1 MKSKINIIIYILY
14 SLILLILSFNYQ
26 YVNNVNLAIS
36 NNFDNFNLVYNI
48 IKYTEI
54 IIFYI
59 GYGIIVTLF
68 CIDIFN
74 EFKYI
79 LIYSILLGVLAV
91 ILDLLIKS
99 YISEYQIYIFI
110 TSLICVIIGIVIQ
123 ILVKIKQVKGEEN
136 EK

>member
-14 SLILLILSFNYQ
+14 SLILLILSFNYDFI
-26 YVNNVNLAIS
+26 NNVNLAIS
-36 NNFDNFNLVYNI
+36 NNFYNFNLVFNI
-48 IKYTEI
+48 LKHFEV
-54 IIFYI
+54 IIFFV
-59 GYGIIVTLF
+59 GYGIVVTLF

-91 ILDLLIKS
+91 IIDLLIKS
-99 YISEYQIYIFI
+99 YIAEYQIYIFI
-110 TSLICVIIGIVIQ
+110 TSLVCVIIGIVIQ

>member
-48 IKYTEI
+48 LKYTEI

-59 GYGIIVTLF
+59 VYVIRVTLF

>member
-14 SLILLILSFNYQ
+14 SLILLILSFNHQ

-36 NNFDNFNLVYNI
+36 NNFDNFNLVYSI
-48 IKYTEI
+48 LKYTEI

>member
-26 YVNNVNLAIS
+26 YVNNVYLAIS

-99 YISEYQIYIFI
+99 YILEYQIYIFI

-123 ILVKIKQVKGEEN
+123 ILVKIKQVNGEEN

>member
-48 IKYTEI
+48 LKYTEI

-68 CIDIFN
+68 CIDIFD

>member
-14 SLILLILSFNYQ
+14 SLILLILSFNYDFI
-26 YVNNVNLAIS
+26 NNVNLVIS
-36 NNFDNFNLVYNI
+36 NNFDNFNLVFNI
-48 IKYTEI
+48 LKYFEV
-54 IIFYI
+54 IIFFV
-59 GYGIIVTLF
+59 GYGIVVTLF

-91 ILDLLIKS
+91 IIDLSIKS
-99 YISEYQIYIFI
+99 YIAEYQIYIFI
-110 TSLICVIIGIVIQ
+110 ISLVCVIIGIVIQ

>member
-99 YISEYQIYIFI
+99 YILEYQIYIFI

>member
-48 IKYTEI
+48 LKYTEI

-68 CIDIFN
+68 CIDIFFN
-74 EFKYI
+74 IPI
-79 LIYSILLGVLAV
+79 L
-91 ILDLLIKS
+91 KTNN
-99 YISEYQIYIFI
+99 Q
-110 TSLICVIIGIVIQ
+110 
-123 ILVKIKQVKGEEN
+123 
-136 EK
+136 

>member
-48 IKYTEI
+48 LKYTEI

>member
-48 IKYTEI
+48 LKYTEI

-99 YISEYQIYIFI
+99 YILEYQIYIFI

>member
-48 IKYTEI
+48 LKYTEI
-54 IIFYI
+54 TIFYI